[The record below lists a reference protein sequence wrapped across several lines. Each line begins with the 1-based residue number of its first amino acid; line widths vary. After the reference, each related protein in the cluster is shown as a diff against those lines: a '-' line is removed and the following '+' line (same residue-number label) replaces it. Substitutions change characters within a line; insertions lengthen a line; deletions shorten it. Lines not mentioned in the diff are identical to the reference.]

1 MNILITGCAGFIGFH
16 LSEFLLKKY
25 KKSKIIGFD
34 NINNFY
40 SPILKK
46 MRIKEL
52 KKKISSYVAQ
62 DKKKKRPYLA
72 NIWNFQKFS
81 HILQKWNLS
90 QRFLFYL

>member
-16 LSEFLLKKY
+16 LSEFLSMKY

-52 KKKISSYVAQ
+52 KKNKNFYFKKI
-62 DKKKKRPYLA
+62 L
-72 NIWNFQKFS
+72 N
-81 HILQKWNLS
+81 
-90 QRFLFYL
+90 